1 MVVRFNMKHLLSIVL
16 LSLLTLFILS
26 LWSLNLQ
33 PSQKQEKEKE
43 IQEKAVAI
51 NIEVPVRVYDGN
63 EFVENLS
70 IEDFILYEEGIKQE
84 IDAVYLI
91 KQRAIKRKES
101 IEEGGL
107 ISEEGLEKKFA
118 PQEARH
124 FFLVFELLD
133 YIPQINEI
141 TEYLFEDVIEP
152 DDTLQV
158 MTPIKTYRFKP
169 EAFEKKTKEEIAA
182 ALLNIVKR
190 DVGIGNFEYRNLMDD
205 MKKIVRA
212 IVSFFG
218 APEANIMDDFG
229 TSIYTQEREETLDR
243 YITAYESDLVRL
255 ERIRGIEQKRLVDF
269 GESLKEI
276 EGQKIVFLLYQREYI
291 PQVDQKIILQYSNLS
306 QSDPA
311 MYMALENITGFLT
324 RGSSIDADKVKQAY
338 ADPSISAH
346 FMFLTKSA
354 EMTPGI
360 TMQESSSDVFEAFKS
375 LADATGGSVDSS
387 SSAKHLFEQAV
398 KASENYYLLYYTP
411 KNYVADGKFKKIEV
425 KVKGKKYRITHREGY
440 IAD

>member
-1 MVVRFNMKHLLSIVL
+1 MKHLDKTILLSIFA
-16 LSLLTLFILS
+16 LFIFS
-26 LWSLNLQ
+26 SWSLNLQ
-33 PSQKQEKEKE
+33 PSQKQEKERE
-43 IQEKAVAI
+43 IQEKAIAI
-51 NIEVPVRVYDGN
+51 NIEVPVRVYDG
-63 EFVENLS
+63 ERFVENLS
-70 IEDFILYEEGIKQE
+70 IEDFILYEEGIEQK

-101 IEEGGL
+101 VEEEGI
-107 ISEEGLEKKFA
+107 ISEEDLEKKFA
-118 PQEARH
+118 PQESRH

-133 YIPQINEI
+133 YIPQINEV
-141 TEYLFEDVIEP
+141 TDYLFQNVIQPE
-152 DDTLQV
+152 DTLQV
-158 MTPIKTYRFKP
+158 MTPIKTYRFRP
-169 EAFEKKTKEEIAA
+169 EAFKKKTKEEMAA
-182 ALLNIVKR
+182 ALLNIVKK
-190 DVGIGNFEYRNLMDD
+190 DMGIGNFEYRNLVDD
-205 MKKIVRA
+205 MKRIVRA
-212 IVSFFG
+212 IVNFFG

-229 TSIYTQEREETLDR
+229 TSIYTQDREDDLNR
-243 YITAYESDLVRL
+243 YITAYEIDLNRL
-255 ERIRGIEQKRLVDF
+255 ERIRGIEQKRLIDF

-311 MYMALENITGFLT
+311 MYMALENITGFYT
-324 RGSSIDADKVKQAY
+324 RGTSIDSDKVKQAY
-338 ADPSISAH
+338 ADPAISAH

-398 KASENYYLLYYTP
+398 EASENYYLLYYTP

-425 KVKGKKYRITHREGY
+425 KVKSKKYRVTHREGY